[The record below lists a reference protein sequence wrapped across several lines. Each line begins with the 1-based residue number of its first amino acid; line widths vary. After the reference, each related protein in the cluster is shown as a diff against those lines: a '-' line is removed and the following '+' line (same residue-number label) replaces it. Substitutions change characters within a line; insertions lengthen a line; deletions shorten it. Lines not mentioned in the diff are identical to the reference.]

1 MAKKSSQSVSTLSPF
16 LTASLLGG
24 LIGGGAVLIT
34 GAALLKAGVISS
46 RQKPSYAIVD
56 TQKILKEKAQALM
69 GSSKSAEEAEAKI
82 EPLIAQLDLVM
93 SQLSQEEGV
102 VLLQPQAVA
111 GFHVWDLTEDVKHRL
126 SSLGEGRG
134 Q

>member
-1 MAKKSSQSVSTLSPF
+1 MAKKSSQCVSTLSPF

-24 LIGGGAVLIT
+24 LIGGGAVLII
-34 GAALLKAGVISS
+34 GSALLKAGVISS
-46 RQKPSYAIVD
+46 RPKPSYAIVD
-56 TQKILKEKAQALM
+56 TQKILKEKAQTLM
-69 GSSKSAEEAEAKI
+69 GSSKSASEAEAKI
-82 EPLIAQLDLVM
+82 EPLIAEMDAVM

-111 GFHVWDLTEDVKHRL
+111 GFHVLDLTEDVKRRL

>member
-1 MAKKSSQSVSTLSPF
+1 MAKKSSQSLTSPF
-16 LTASLLGG
+16 LMASLLGG
-24 LIGGGAVLIT
+24 LIGGGAVLII
-34 GAALLKAGVISS
+34 GSALLKAWVISS
-46 RQKPSYAIVD
+46 RPKPSYAIVD

-69 GSSKSAEEAEAKI
+69 GSSKSALEAEAKI
-82 EPLIAQLDLVM
+82 EPLIAEMDAVM

-111 GFHVWDLTEDVKHRL
+111 GFHVLDLTEDVKRRL
-126 SSLGEGRG
+126 SFWGEGRG